1 MMLNSTSELLLRSW
15 YIYIIYEKQKS
26 LYLKKLWWFAEDS
39 YTRWRASQD
48 DVTWLQRHEPDQ
60 EQTQMN

>member
-1 MMLNSTSELLLRSW
+1 MMLNSTSELLLKMI
-15 YIYIIYEKQKS
+15 YIYEKWRKQKS

-60 EQTQMN
+60 EQIQMN